1 MSGPEDT
8 PPDQDKADQD
18 KADQDKAEQNPPKK
32 APSDAPPAAP
42 AVPGWKAI
50 MRGLGPTGLGLQV
63 GAPVLAL
70 LISLL
75 ITIGLLR
82 VTGADPFSS
91 IQSMIDYGTTDN
103 SIVDILN
110 RATRYYL
117 SAVAVAIG
125 FRMALLNIGVDGQ
138 YRLAAMMSASLG
150 GALALPAPIGQFL
163 VIVAAMLVGG
173 LWAAIAGIL
182 KVTRGVSEV
191 LSTIMLNA
199 IATGLI
205 AYLLNDQRLAEVRPG
220 SNNVATPPIPGSGQV
235 GAFNGVLTTLLSGP
249 VLALILI
256 AGSALIIYSAYRR
269 QATAA
274 PEQTGTQQSGT
285 QQTGRTGRGPA
296 TGLILG
302 VLGAAVFVAITA
314 GVLAPTLTDLPGRVY
329 GLLPLAALVGIVF
342 WVVINH
348 TRFGFDL
355 KISGLSPTAAQAS
368 GVSARRMVVITM
380 VMSGAVAGLIGMPEL
395 LGASYEYSLNFP
407 AGLGFTGITV
417 ALLGRNHPAGIAL
430 AALLFAFLDQ
440 TSDVLQEVDV
450 PKEIVGVMQ
459 GVVVLTV
466 VIVYELVRRW
476 EIRLQQRTV
485 AVELATGHDLAAV
498 SAAGRDP
505 DGQDPAAGQDP
516 SGSQDP
522 SDGGAKG
529 VSS

>member
-1 MSGPEDT
+1 MSVSKNDRDNDPEKPAGGP
-8 PPDQDKADQD
+8 PA
-18 KADQDKAEQNPPKK
+18 
-32 APSDAPPAAP
+32 AAP
-42 AVPGWKAI
+42 AVPAWKAI
-50 MRGLGPTGLGLQV
+50 LQGLGPSGLGLQV
-63 GAPVLAL
+63 GAPVFAL

-91 IQSMIDYGTTDN
+91 IQAMVDYGTTDN

-138 YRLAAMMSASLG
+138 YRLAAMLAASLG
-150 GALALPAPIGQFL
+150 GALALPAPFGQFL

-205 AYLLNDQRLAEVRPG
+205 AYLLNDKRLAEVRPG
-220 SNNVATPPIPGSGQV
+220 SNNVATPKIPESGQV
-235 GAFNGVLTTLLSGP
+235 GKFNDMLTALFSGP
-249 VLALILI
+249 GLAIVLV
-256 AGSALIIYSAYRR
+256 AGSAAIIYSVHRR
-269 QATAA
+269 QADAH
-274 PEQTGTQQSGT
+274 P
-285 QQTGRTGRGPA
+285 GRGA
-296 TGLILG
+296 SVGLILG
-302 VLGAAVFVAITA
+302 VLGALAFAAITA
-314 GVLAPTLTDLPGRVY
+314 LVVAPTLTDLPGSVY
-329 GLLPLAALVGIVF
+329 GLLPLAVVVGIVF

-355 KISGLSPTAAQAS
+355 KISGMSPTAAQAS
-368 GVSARRMVVITM
+368 GVSARKMIVITM

-485 AVELATGHDLAAV
+485 ATELATGHDLAK
-498 SAAGRDP
+498 
-505 DGQDPAAGQDP
+505 
-516 SGSQDP
+516 
-522 SDGGAKG
+522 GA
-529 VSS
+529 SS

>member
-1 MSGPEDT
+1 MSDQEDSPPEQDGPERNGPEKDGPEKDPLNKDPKQDAGE
-8 PPDQDKADQD
+8 PP
-18 KADQDKAEQNPPKK
+18 
-32 APSDAPPAAP
+32 APPAPASAVP
-42 AVPGWKAI
+42 AVPAWKAI
-50 MRGLGPTGLGLQV
+50 MQGLGPTGLGLQV

-75 ITIGLLR
+75 ITLGLLR

-150 GALALPAPIGQFL
+150 GALTLPAPIGQFL

-173 LWAAIAGIL
+173 LWAAIAGML

-220 SNNVATPPIPGSGQV
+220 SNNVATPPIPASGQV
-235 GAFNGVLTTLLSGP
+235 GAFNDVLTTLLSGP
-249 VLALILI
+249 VLALLLI
-256 AGSALIIYSAYRR
+256 AGSAGIIYSVHRR
-269 QATAA
+269 QADAN
-274 PEQTGTQQSGT
+274 PE
-285 QQTGRTGRGPA
+285 RGPA
-296 TGLILG
+296 TGLIMG
-302 VLGAAVFVAITA
+302 ALGAVAFVAITA
-314 GVLAPTLTDLPGRVY
+314 GVLAPVLSDLPGRVY

-368 GVSARRMVVITM
+368 GVSARKMIVITM

-485 AVELATGHDLAAV
+485 AVELATGHDLAAT
-498 SAAGRDP
+498 AGAD
-505 DGQDPAAGQDP
+505 
-516 SGSQDP
+516 SK
-522 SDGGAKG
+522 GA
-529 VSS
+529 S

>member
-1 MSGPEDT
+1 MSGVVE
-8 PPDQDKADQD
+8 
-18 KADQDKAEQNPPKK
+18 K
-32 APSDAPPAAP
+32 APPGPPEPPVPPGPPGADVP
-42 AVPGWKAI
+42 AWKAI
-50 MRGLGPTGLGLQV
+50 LRGLGPSGLGLRV

-75 ITIGLLR
+75 ITMALLR
-82 VTGADPFSS
+82 ITGADPFSS
-91 IQSMIDYGTTDN
+91 ITAMIDYGTTDN

-138 YRLAAMMSASLG
+138 YRLAAMLSAALG
-150 GALALPAPIGQFL
+150 GALTLPAPIGQFL
-163 VIVAAMLVGG
+163 VILSAMLIGG
-173 LWAAIAGIL
+173 LWAAIAGVL

-205 AYLLNDQRLAEVRPG
+205 AYLLNDDRLAEVRPG
-220 SNNVATPPIPGSGQV
+220 SNNVATAPIPESGRV
-235 GAFNGVLTTLLSGP
+235 GPFNDALTAIFSGP
-249 VLALILI
+249 GLALVLVLG
-256 AGSALIIYSAYRR
+256 AAAIIYSVYRR
-269 QATAA
+269 RGDGAGENGGGAA
-274 PEQTGTQQSGT
+274 PSL
-285 QQTGRTGRGPA
+285 A
-296 TGLILG
+296 LG
-302 VLGAAVFVAITA
+302 VLGAVVFVAVTA
-314 GVLAPTLTDLPGRVY
+314 LVVAPTLTDLPGTVY
-329 GLLPLAALVGIVF
+329 GLLPLAVVVGVVF

-355 KISGLSPTAAQAS
+355 RISGLSPTAAQAS
-368 GVSARRMVVITM
+368 GVSARRMIVITM
-380 VMSGAVAGLIGMPEL
+380 VASGAVAGLIGMPEL

-485 AVELATGHDLAAV
+485 ADELATGHDLAATGG
-498 SAAGRDP
+498 AAG
-505 DGQDPAAGQDP
+505 
-516 SGSQDP
+516 S
-522 SDGGAKG
+522 AKG
-529 VSS
+529 ASS

>member
-1 MSGPEDT
+1 MSGPGEKGGAGGKAG
-8 PPDQDKADQD
+8 PDEPEKPT
-18 KADQDKAEQNPPKK
+18 K
-32 APSDAPPAAP
+32 PSGDEAAKGAGPAGSEVP
-42 AVPGWKAI
+42 AWRAI
-50 MRGLGPTGLGLQV
+50 MQGLGPRGLGLQI

-75 ITIGLLR
+75 ITMVLLR

-91 IQSMIDYGTTDN
+91 ITSMVDYGTTDN
-103 SIVDILN
+103 SLVDIIN

-138 YRLAAMMSASLG
+138 YRLAAMLSAALG
-150 GALALPAPIGQFL
+150 GALTLPAPIGQFL

-173 LWAAIAGIL
+173 LWAAIAGVL

-220 SNNVATPPIPGSGQV
+220 SNNVATAPIPEAGRV
-235 GAFNGVLTTLLSGP
+235 GPFNDVLTALFSGP
-249 VLALILI
+249 GLALILVG
-256 AGSALIIYSAYRR
+256 GSAAIIYSVHRR
-269 QATAA
+269 QAVAN
-274 PEQTGTQQSGT
+274 P
-285 QQTGRTGRGPA
+285 GRGAVP
-296 TGLILG
+296 GL
-302 VLGAAVFVAITA
+302 VLGAVGAVLFVAVTA
-314 GVLAPTLTDLPGRVY
+314 LVVAPTLADLPGQVY
-329 GLLPLAALVGIVF
+329 GLLPLAAVVGIVF

-368 GVSARRMVVITM
+368 GVSARRMIVITM
-380 VMSGAVAGLIGMPEL
+380 VASGAVAGLIGMPEL

-485 AVELATGHDLAAV
+485 ADELATGHDLAREA
-498 SAAGRDP
+498 S
-505 DGQDPAAGQDP
+505 
-516 SGSQDP
+516 
-522 SDGGAKG
+522 
-529 VSS
+529 

>member
-1 MSGPEDT
+1 MSGPNDPAAGRPG
-8 PPDQDKADQD
+8 PPGDGDAPKAD
-18 KADQDKAEQNPPKK
+18 APKPE
-32 APSDAPPAAP
+32 APETEAPEKREAAGPEASKPGTPAGPEPVP
-42 AVPGWKAI
+42 AWKAI
-50 MRGLGPTGLGLQV
+50 LQGLGPRGLALKI

-70 LISLL
+70 LISLA
-75 ITIGLLR
+75 ITMILLR
-82 VTGADPFSS
+82 ATGADPVSS
-91 IQSMIDYGTTDN
+91 IQSMIDYGTTQN
-103 SIVDILN
+103 SVVDIVN

-138 YRLAAMMSASLG
+138 YRLAAMLAASLG
-150 GALALPAPIGQFL
+150 GALTLPAPFGQLL
-163 VIVAAMLVGG
+163 VIFAAMLIGG
-173 LWAAIAGIL
+173 LWAAIAGVL

-205 AYLLNDQRLAEVRPG
+205 AYLLNDERLAEVRPG
-220 SNNVATPPIPGSGQV
+220 SNNVATPRIPSEGRV
-235 GAFNGVLTTLLSGP
+235 GPLNGFLS
-249 VLALILI
+249 
-256 AGSALIIYSAYRR
+256 S
-269 QATAA
+269 
-274 PEQTGTQQSGT
+274 
-285 QQTGRTGRGPA
+285 
-296 TGLILG
+296 LG
-302 VLGAAVFVAITA
+302 I
-314 GVLAPTLTDLPGRVY
+314 DLPGQVY
-329 GLLPLAALVGIVF
+329 GLLPLAIVVGIVF

-355 KISGLSPTAAQAS
+355 KVSGLSPTAAQAS
-368 GVSARRMVVITM
+368 GVSARRMVVVTM
-380 VMSGAVAGLIGMPEL
+380 IASGAVAGLIGMPEL

-417 ALLGRNHPAGIAL
+417 ALLGRNHPFGIAL

-485 AVELATGHDLAAV
+485 ADELATGHDLARETPAG
-498 SAAGRDP
+498 SA
-505 DGQDPAAGQDP
+505 
-516 SGSQDP
+516 S
-522 SDGGAKG
+522 
-529 VSS
+529 